1 MTTNTEAKLLSWGC
15 AEIQHYRGRGAIVMQ
30 DKAILEPVS
39 IPTML
44 PVSAIK
50 NYPVCK
56 VSVPVILES
65 REQTISYYYFN
76 NIEIARIMYY
86 L

>member
-1 MTTNTEAKLLSWGC
+1 MTTNTEAKLLSWAS
-15 AEIQHYRGRGAIVMQ
+15 AEIQHYRGRGAIVMR
-30 DKAILEPVS
+30 DKAVLEPVS

-50 NYPVCK
+50 NHPVCK

-76 NIEIARIMYY
+76 NTEIARICG
-86 L
+86 